1 MHKSEI
7 RNFHKKLE
15 TLYLQIDFIF
25 IVLSDLFF
33 IVVKG
38 IWTYQFNISEVYNS
52 QVLSALTLLHIF
64 IVE

>member
-1 MHKSEI
+1 MHESEI
-7 RNFHKKLE
+7 RNLHKKLE

-38 IWTYQFNISEVYNS
+38 I
-52 QVLSALTLLHIF
+52 
-64 IVE
+64 

>member
-1 MHKSEI
+1 MHESEI

-15 TLYLQIDFIF
+15 TLYLQIDF

-64 IVE
+64 IAE

>member
-1 MHKSEI
+1 MHESEI

-15 TLYLQIDFIF
+15 TLYLQIDFI
-25 IVLSDLFF
+25 VLSDLFF

-38 IWTYQFNISEVYNS
+38 IRTYQFNISEVYNS

-64 IVE
+64 IAE